1 MVERFY
7 DPIDGTISFDGT
19 NLKNLHLDDL
29 RKTIGYVAQE
39 PVLILGTIKENLL
52 FANKDATMDDIKT
65 VLTKANAEFVQKL
78 DDGLDTYI
86 GSSAIQNLSG
96 GQK

>member
-1 MVERFY
+1 MIERFY
-7 DPIDGTISFDGT
+7 DPKDGTISFDGT
-19 NLKNLHLDDL
+19 NLKNVHLDDL

-39 PVLILGTIKENLL
+39 PVLILGTIEENLK
-52 FANKDATMDDIKT
+52 FANKNATTNDIKT

-78 DDGLDTYI
+78 EDGLGTYI

-96 GQK
+96 G

>member
-1 MVERFY
+1 MIERYY
-7 DPIDGTISFDGT
+7 DPDQGTITIDGTD
-19 NLKNLHLDDL
+19 LKSLTLNNL

-39 PVLILGTIKENLL
+39 PVLILGTIRENLT
-52 FANKDATMDDIKT
+52 FANKDAKLQDMKD
-65 VLTKANAEFVQKL
+65 VLTKANAEFVQL
-78 DDGLDTYI
+78 MEDGLDTYI